1 MKNWKWLNFP
11 IVAFLSSS
19 IKEVD
24 DPDSLEVTQVT
35 DAIQLLP
42 GEDEQIVVYSSSL
55 KLGLMAIILG
65 G

>member
-42 GEDEQIVVYSSSL
+42 GEDEQIVV
-55 KLGLMAIILG
+55 
-65 G
+65 